1 MRAFAEILAMAAAH
15 HGGPAA
21 LEAELAR
28 TPSLPPAKIAAT
40 PDDRILSLMTK
51 RVFYA
56 GFSSK
61 VIDAKWPAFE
71 AAFHAFD
78 PIRCAA
84 LSEDAFDALTH
95 NPDIVRNGAKIASV
109 PANARLVLALAA
121 DHGSAAAAIA
131 AWPDSDYV
139 RLLEMLAKR
148 GSRLGG
154 ETAMRFLRDIGK
166 PAFIP
171 TADVAAA
178 LVREGV
184 LTGPPKGKRDLRVIQ
199 IQCDTWAA
207 ESGRSLTEISRVLAM
222 SVGPGEGGRHRR

>member
-1 MRAFAEILAMAAAH
+1 MRPFADIFAAAAAH
-15 HGGPAA
+15 HGGTAA
-21 LEAELAR
+21 LEKALAE
-28 TPSLPPAKIAAT
+28 TPSFPPAKIAAT

-71 AAFHAFD
+71 TAFLGFD
-78 PIRCAA
+78 PVRCAA

-121 DHGSAAAAIA
+121 EHGSAAAAIA
-131 AWPDSDYV
+131 AWPDSDYAG
-139 RLLEMLAKR
+139 LLEMLATR

-178 LVREGV
+178 LIREGV
-184 LTGPPKGKRDLRVIQ
+184 LTAPPKGKRDMRTIQ
-199 IQCDTWAA
+199 ARCNAWAA
-207 ESGRSLTEISRVLAM
+207 ESGRTLTEISRVLAM
-222 SVGPGEGGRHRR
+222 SVGPGAGARRPR